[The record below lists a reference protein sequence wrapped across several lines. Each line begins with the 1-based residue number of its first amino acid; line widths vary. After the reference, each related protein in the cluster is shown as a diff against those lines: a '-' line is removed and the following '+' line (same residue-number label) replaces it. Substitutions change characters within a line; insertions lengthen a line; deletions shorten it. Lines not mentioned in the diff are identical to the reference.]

1 MCTMCTMCAQKADWP
16 EHHKM
21 MLDKA
26 EDAFRLATKVR
37 DDVEIIK
44 DQS

>member
-1 MCTMCTMCAQKADWP
+1 MTAKQYAIL
-16 EHHKM
+16 
-21 MLDKA
+21 LDKA
-26 EDAFRLATKVR
+26 EEAFRLATKVR